1 MGFSVPFQFT
11 PGSVA
16 QSGQVNA
23 NFASNVSAENNLQAQ
38 ITAILAAGTQ
48 LVAPQGRLTLTS
60 GVPVLSANVVNAGT
74 VYYTPYVGAILP
86 IYNGTS
92 TSTYSFSEKS
102 LILDTSSH
110 LSTHIYDIFGYLAS
124 SVVAIGTGPAWSTS
138 TARSAALT
146 RSSNGFL
153 VNNALITL
161 TNNSAGV
168 SVPANQATYLGSIYC
183 NGNAQVSM
191 NFQPA
196 ITSGGVVIYL
206 GLFNAYNQ
214 TEVSGDE
221 RDSGAGN
228 TGTNF
233 VDFSANDHI
242 FVIDGLG
249 ASPIKGIITSSGL
262 SANATPTTADTGIA
276 TSSGGTP
283 DFYTGILA
291 NGQNDFFITVPAL
304 YLPSL
309 GLRTF
314 YAEVGFG
321 TTQAGLSWSTWPIN
335 MRMTITLRM

>member
-1 MGFSVPFQFT
+1 MSFSVPFQFT

-124 SVVAIGTGPAWSTS
+124 SVVAIGTGPAWSTN

-168 SVPANQATYLGSIYC
+168 SVMANQATYLGSIYC

-196 ITSGGVVIYL
+196 IASGGVVIYL

-221 RDSGAGN
+221 RDSGAGA
-228 TGTNF
+228 TGNF
-233 VDFSANDHI
+233 VNFSANDNI
-242 FVIDGLG
+242 TVIDGLG
-249 ASPIKGIITSSGL
+249 TSPVEVVVTASGISTNS
-262 SANATPTTADTGIA
+262 TPTTANAG
-276 TSSGGTP
+276 TSLVSSTTP
-283 DFYTGILA
+283 VFYTGILA
-291 NGQNDFFITVPAL
+291 NGQNDFFITVPDNFA
-304 YLPSL
+304 PAL

-314 YAEVGFG
+314 YGIVNFG
-321 TTQAGLSWSTWPIN
+321 SVQPGLTWTTWPVN
-335 MRMTITLRM
+335 FRMILKVRM